1 MYSFDTRIS
10 YSESDEN
17 LELTIPALLNFFQDA
32 AIFEAEAGNIT
43 MDYLQERHLA
53 WLLGSWQIV
62 IERRPRLNEQVEVV
76 TTPYAFKGFIGY
88 RNFVLKT
95 MEGEILTK
103 AASIWTLVDI
113 QKMKPARPSQEIL
126 DGYEISPKLD
136 MEYAPRRI
144 DLVGEGVAKEPFF
157 IRKNQIDSNHHVNNA
172 EYVNI
177 AMEYLDVSAHVTQ
190 VRVEYKK
197 PAYLHDTLIPVIYEQ
212 ENKLQVQLTDE
223 QHETFCIVEFSH
235 E

>member
-32 AIFEAEAGNIT
+32 AIFEAEAGTIT
-43 MDYLQERHLA
+43 MDYLQERHLG

-62 IERRPRLNEQVEVV
+62 IERRPRLNEQVVL
-76 TTPYAFKGFIGY
+76 TTFPYAFKGFIGY
-88 RNFVLKT
+88 RNFILATK
-95 MEGEILTK
+95 EGEILAK
-103 AASIWTLVDI
+103 AASIWTLVNI
-113 QKMKPARPSQEIL
+113 QEVKPVRPSQEIL
-126 DGYEISPKLD
+126 AGYEISPKLE

-144 DLVGEGVAKEPFF
+144 ELIGEGVAKEPFF

-177 AMEYLDVSAHVTQ
+177 AMEYLDASARVKQ
-190 VRVEYKK
+190 VRVEYKR

-212 ENKLQVQLTDE
+212 ENKLQVQLTND
-223 QHETFCIVEFSH
+223 QQETYCVVEFTH

>member
-1 MYSFDTRIS
+1 M
-10 YSESDEN
+10 
-17 LELTIPALLNFFQDA
+17 
-32 AIFEAEAGNIT
+32 
-43 MDYLQERHLA
+43 
-53 WLLGSWQIV
+53 
-62 IERRPRLNEQVEVV
+62 
-76 TTPYAFKGFIGY
+76 
-88 RNFVLKT
+88 
-95 MEGEILTK
+95 
-103 AASIWTLVDI
+103 VDI

-223 QHETFCIVEFSH
+223 QHETCCIVEFSH

>member
-1 MYSFDTRIS
+1 MYSYNTRIS

-43 MDYLQERHLA
+43 MGYLQERHLA

-62 IERRPRLNEQVEVV
+62 IERRPRLNEQVVVV

-95 MEGEILTK
+95 VEGEILAK

-126 DGYEISPKLD
+126 EGYEISPKLD

-223 QHETFCIVEFSH
+223 QHETVCIVEFSH